1 MTLRGI
7 DETDIRILQA
17 LQEDGRMH
25 NKNIAARAGIAPST
39 CLDRLRRL
47 RSEGVLLGVRP
58 EVSPT
63 ALGAGLEAMVRV
75 QLDRPSRAQAMA
87 LREYLLDLPEVVTLY
102 EVAERVG
109 FLLHVA
115 VRNPAHLQ
123 ATLYDAL
130 GSRPEVAALET
141 ALLLGMERCEAP
153 IYRGPDHLVE
163 QPRRTLAP
171 GSQP

>member
-7 DETDIRILQA
+7 DEIDIGILQA
-17 LQEDGRMH
+17 LKEDGRIQ
-25 NKNIAARAGIAPST
+25 NKKIARRVGIAPST

-58 EVSPT
+58 EVSLT
-63 ALGAGLEAMVRV
+63 ALGTGLEAMVRV
-75 QLDRPSRAQAMA
+75 QLDRPSREQAMA
-87 LREYLLDLPEVVTLY
+87 LREYVLALPEVVTLY
-102 EVAERVG
+102 ELAGRVG
-109 FLLHVA
+109 FLLHIA

-141 ALLLGMERCEAP
+141 SVLLGMERCEAP
-153 IYRGPDHLVE
+153 IYRGPDDRIE
-163 QPRRTLAP
+163 Q
-171 GSQP
+171 SH